1 MGEIMSV
8 LIGHASIDERGK
20 ISSGQAG
27 DSTGKEVC
35 TREWYNKEWNLLL
48 RPNDSVIAE
57 KSAKFVED
65 VCKNN
70 NVGYD
75 QSERNSLYKQ
85 AKNVNFVGSK
95 IPLCECDC
103 SSFMHVAAI
112 AGGANITYGIN
123 GATTKTLRTVLGNSG
138 YYNILTDRKYLTS
151 DKYLKRGDILVKEGS
166 HTVMVLENGSNIS
179 EKANDTTPVNKKGID
194 VSGYNIISDYQAVKN
209 DGVQFAILK
218 IIRKDLNLD
227 KLFETHLNGFNKVGI
242 PVIAVYNY
250 SYAITVAKAKSDA
263 AIVVKYL
270 KQYNMP
276 TSTTVYMDVEDKCQ
290 QGLGQLLIDMINA
303 YQEVVENAGY
313 KFGLYTGLSFW
324 NSNIK
329 PYESKLKCN
338 AEWIA
343 RYKKG
348 YTVMSFSENPSEDSK
363 PNIGR
368 EIEGYQYTSSGQ
380 VNGIKG
386 NVDLNILY
394 STNNSSSNSPS
405 TTIIKNIV
413 KVNTA
418 LNVRN
423 KPNGTVIG
431 KLKNG
436 DEVKISNYQNGW
448 FKIGKDEWVSA
459 NYIHSPYGIV
469 TANVLNIRSSAGVN
483 YQDIGD
489 LNKNENVRVLKESN
503 GWYLVL
509 CGTRYGWASA
519 KYIQLI

>member
-1 MGEIMSV
+1 MSV

-85 AKNVNFVGSK
+85 AKHVNFVGSK

-209 DGVQFAILK
+209 
-218 IIRKDLNLD
+218 
-227 KLFETHLNGFNKVGI
+227 
-242 PVIAVYNY
+242 
-250 SYAITVAKAKSDA
+250 
-263 AIVVKYL
+263 
-270 KQYNMP
+270 
-276 TSTTVYMDVEDKCQ
+276 
-290 QGLGQLLIDMINA
+290 
-303 YQEVVENAGY
+303 
-313 KFGLYTGLSFW
+313 
-324 NSNIK
+324 
-329 PYESKLKCN
+329 
-338 AEWIA
+338 
-343 RYKKG
+343 
-348 YTVMSFSENPSEDSK
+348 
-363 PNIGR
+363 
-368 EIEGYQYTSSGQ
+368 
-380 VNGIKG
+380 
-386 NVDLNILY
+386 
-394 STNNSSSNSPS
+394 
-405 TTIIKNIV
+405 
-413 KVNTA
+413 
-418 LNVRN
+418 
-423 KPNGTVIG
+423 
-431 KLKNG
+431 
-436 DEVKISNYQNGW
+436 
-448 FKIGKDEWVSA
+448 
-459 NYIHSPYGIV
+459 
-469 TANVLNIRSSAGVN
+469 
-483 YQDIGD
+483 
-489 LNKNENVRVLKESN
+489 
-503 GWYLVL
+503 
-509 CGTRYGWASA
+509 
-519 KYIQLI
+519 